1 LPAPERKLR
10 WMSRL
15 RFPDPAALAAAGVFL
30 LCWALVHRWFWGAH
44 QIVDWPTYQNYGDA
58 IVKGHEVPYRD
69 FALEYPPAALIVFA
83 LPAYFAHYAS
93 AFSFEMAVCGAALVL
108 VVGAL
113 RRAALPF
120 VAVSPLLIGSMVFS
134 RFDLWPALLV
144 AASLL
149 ALVRGRDD
157 LGWALLGVA
166 VAAKLW
172 PLALVPLALGWS
184 WRRGRRNAELAGVAT
199 CAVFFLPF
207 VVLAPHGLWASLHG
221 EADRPLQVES
231 LGAAIAM
238 AVSHPHVISTHGSQ
252 NLAGYGWLAALLALA
267 TVAMLVTLWVR
278 FWRGALSEP
287 RFLRYCA
294 AAVCTIVAFGKV
306 LSPQF
311 LIWLVPVVP
320 LVRGRR
326 GLAATGLLTA
336 ALVLTQVYFPQ
347 RYFDYALSYRYAWVV
362 LLRNLVLVGLVVL
375 LAWPTPSRSET
386 Y

>member
-1 LPAPERKLR
+1 
-10 WMSRL
+10 MSRL
-15 RFPDPAALAAAGVFL
+15 QLRLPDAASVAAAGVFL
-30 LCWALVHRWFWGAH
+30 ICWALVHRWFWGAH

-69 FALEYPPAALIVFA
+69 FALEYPPAALIVFG
-83 LPAYFAHYAS
+83 LPAFFAHYAS
-93 AFSFEMAVCGAALVL
+93 AFSFEMAVCGVALVL

-149 ALVRGRDD
+149 ALVRGRDE
-157 LGWALLGVA
+157 LGWALLGIA

-184 WRRGRRNAELAGVAT
+184 WRRGRNNAELAGIAT

-207 VVLAPHGLWASLHG
+207 AVLAPHGLWASLHG

-231 LGAAIAM
+231 LGAAVVM

-252 NLAGYGWLAALLALA
+252 NLAGYGWLAALLALT
-267 TVAMLVTLWVR
+267 TVAVLVSLWVR
-278 FWRGALSEP
+278 FWRGPLSEP

-294 AAVCTIVAFGKV
+294 AAICTIVAFGKV

-336 ALVLTQVYFPQ
+336 ALVLTQAYFPQ
-347 RYFDYALSYRYAWVV
+347 RYFDYALGYRYAWVV
-362 LLRNLVLVGLVVL
+362 LLRDLVLVGLVVL

-386 Y
+386 C